1 MQNSIYHNVPKRG
14 FTPEEFEARLLRAQ
28 KIMHKWE
35 LDTIFLTTPP
45 NIRYFSGFDTQF
57 WESPTRPWFLV
68 IPLEGKP
75 IAVIPEIGKN
85 GMALTWVDDIR
96 TWHSPNPIDD
106 GVSLLRSTIEE
117 QTKKF
122 NKVGAELGK
131 EMSIRMPII
140 EFDKIRENVSS
151 KIIDGSPAIW
161 EMRMVKTASEVKHIE
176 HICKIASDAYN
187 RLPKNL
193 SIGETERDAVR
204 KLRIDIANKGADATP
219 FMPAVSGPGGVPQI
233 ICGPSDRIL
242 EKGDILF
249 IDTGSTFDG
258 YFCDFDRNFA
268 IGEIS
273 NDAAQ
278 AYDLLWLATEAGISA
293 AIPGATTE
301 DVWIAMNKIIENAST
316 IENNVGR
323 FGHGLGLQLTE
334 PPSHSFGNKTQIL
347 ENMVLTIEPGIEYS
361 PGKMMVH
368 EENIVVSKEGP
379 KLLTIRAP
387 REIPIIK

>member
-1 MQNSIYHNVPKRG
+1 MHSSTYNNIPKRG
-14 FTPEEFEARLLRAQ
+14 FTSKEFEERLLRAQ
-28 KIMHKWE
+28 KIMHQWE
-35 LDTIFLTTPP
+35 LDAIFLTTPP

-106 GVSLLRSTIEE
+106 GVSLLQSTIEE

-140 EFDKIRENVSS
+140 DFDKIRENVSS
-151 KIIDGSPAIW
+151 RIIDGSPAIW
-161 EMRMVKTASEVKHIE
+161 EMRMVKTASEVKHID

-187 RLPKNL
+187 TLPKNL
-193 SIGETERDAVR
+193 SIGETEHDAVR

-233 ICGPSDRIL
+233 ICGPTDRIL

-273 NDAAQ
+273 NEAAQ

-301 DVWIAMNKIIENAST
+301 DVWIAMNKIIEDAST

-347 ENMVLTIEPGIEYS
+347 ENMVLTIEPGIEYA

-368 EENIVVSKEGP
+368 EENIVITKEGP

>member
-14 FTPEEFEARLLRAQ
+14 FTPEEFETRLLRAQ
-28 KIMHKWE
+28 EIMHKWE
-35 LDTIFLTTPP
+35 LDAIFLTTPP

-151 KIIDGSPAIW
+151 KI
-161 EMRMVKTASEVKHIE
+161 
-176 HICKIASDAYN
+176 
-187 RLPKNL
+187 
-193 SIGETERDAVR
+193 
-204 KLRIDIANKGADATP
+204 
-219 FMPAVSGPGGVPQI
+219 
-233 ICGPSDRIL
+233 
-242 EKGDILF
+242 
-249 IDTGSTFDG
+249 
-258 YFCDFDRNFA
+258 
-268 IGEIS
+268 
-273 NDAAQ
+273 
-278 AYDLLWLATEAGISA
+278 
-293 AIPGATTE
+293 
-301 DVWIAMNKIIENAST
+301 
-316 IENNVGR
+316 
-323 FGHGLGLQLTE
+323 
-334 PPSHSFGNKTQIL
+334 
-347 ENMVLTIEPGIEYS
+347 
-361 PGKMMVH
+361 
-368 EENIVVSKEGP
+368 
-379 KLLTIRAP
+379 
-387 REIPIIK
+387 